1 MGFANYARAALER
14 FKCVLLSLVGSGK
27 EDDELGLVSGERRR
41 RREIEARNILTHVR
55 NNQLI
60 WGRTQNEIFWR
71 LGVGQMINV
80 QVEWNKSMRG
90 EKKKKAL
97 PGYFIISHKAFLL
110 EMRTQDMQT
119 SLMIRSRDRAVA
131 VEVYAKGH
139 AARPRI
145 TIYRDDLFASSQ
157 DHLS

>member
-14 FKCVLLSLVGSGK
+14 FKCVSLSLVGSGK

-90 EKKKKAL
+90 EKKKSPSRL
-97 PGYFIISHKAFLL
+97 FYHFTQGLL
-110 EMRTQDMQT
+110 AGNAYTR
-119 SLMIRSRDRAVA
+119 
-131 VEVYAKGH
+131 H
-139 AARPRI
+139 ANVL
-145 TIYRDDLFASSQ
+145 DDQ
-157 DHLS
+157 I